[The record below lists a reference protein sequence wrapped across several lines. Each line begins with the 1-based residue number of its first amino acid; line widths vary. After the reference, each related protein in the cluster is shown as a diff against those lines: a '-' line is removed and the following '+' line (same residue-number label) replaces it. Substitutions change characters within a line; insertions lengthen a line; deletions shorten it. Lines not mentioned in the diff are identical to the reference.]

1 MLNLRRKRA
10 TSLSLTSPTYYPLCP
25 PSFWRRCS
33 LRMRYSVSGTG
44 QWNELMFRRGHIIL
58 ETKLADVYGFSE
70 PVESNPYGIKL
81 DNRREDERM
90 VSK

>member
-1 MLNLRRKRA
+1 
-10 TSLSLTSPTYYPLCP
+10 
-25 PSFWRRCS
+25 
-33 LRMRYSVSGTG
+33 
-44 QWNELMFRRGHIIL
+44 MFRRGHIIL
-58 ETKLADVYGFSE
+58 ETKLADEYGFSE